1 MLDVMEKVEEWATA
15 RKFPEHATI
24 EGQLRK
30 LQEEVDEL
38 VEAYESDNGVEYVDA
53 IGDITVVLTIL
64 AMLGNTSLSY
74 CYREAYHQ
82 IKDRK
87 GQMLNGAFVKEQD
100 YAKFG
105 IDRD

>member
-1 MLDVMEKVEEWATA
+1 MRDTVRLVEQWAA
-15 RKFPEHATI
+15 DRKFPQHGTI

-38 VEAYESDNGVEYVDA
+38 VDAHEEKDDGEYIDA
-53 IGDITVVLTIL
+53 IGDIAVVLTIL
-64 AMLGNTSLSY
+64 AMLKGVSLDY
-74 CYREAYHQ
+74 CYNEAYHV